1 MAIMNRLYTK
11 TGDDGTTSLIGGK
24 RVLKCDLRVETYGTI
39 DELNSWIGLIRD
51 CVDKYSLQ
59 LIDIQKKLFV
69 IAACIADES
78 GTTIS
83 TRITQLDIETLE
95 TYIDQLSEELPTLS
109 DFIIPGGQI
118 YSSYCQ
124 IARTKCRKTER
135 NIVNLS
141 QNCQVDKLLTI
152 YLNRL
157 SDYLFVLARI
167 ILKDFN
173 KTEITLNTSL

>member
-1 MAIMNRLYTK
+1 MNRLYTK

-51 CVDKYSLQ
+51 CVEKYSSQ
-59 LIDIQKKLFV
+59 LIDIQKNLFV
-69 IAACIADES
+69 VGACVADES
-78 GTTIS
+78 ESTIS
-83 TRITQLDIETLE
+83 AKITQFDIETLE
-95 TYIDQLSEELPTLS
+95 TYIDQLSKEIPSLS
-109 DFIIPGGQI
+109 DFIIPGGHI

-124 IARTKCRKTER
+124 IARTKCRKAER
-135 NIVNLS
+135 NLVNLS
-141 QNCQVDKLLTI
+141 QKCQVDKLSTI

-173 KTEITLNTSL
+173 KSEITLNTSL